1 MSTITDP
8 ELDLRL
14 GVLDAAESARLE
26 EYATAAFLWR
36 RLTQADALDV
46 ARGLHWR
53 AVGRDVGAG
62 AAEVVDALSLVP
74 PPDAERARLAA
85 VLTTHWQLDHAGPD
99 PGPTGTPRLDDL
111 RRLGRR
117 LSLALNLLDSA
128 RTIAVEHPR
137 ERRDR

>member
-1 MSTITDP
+1 MTTITDP

-14 GVLDAAESARLE
+14 GVLDAAETERVE
-26 EYATAAFLWR
+26 RYATAAFLWR
-36 RLTQADALDV
+36 RLPQADALDV

-53 AVGRDVGAG
+53 AVGRDLGAG

-74 PPDAERARLAA
+74 PPDAARARLAA
-85 VLTTHWQLDHAGPD
+85 VLTTHWQLDHTAPE
-99 PGPTGTPRLDDL
+99 PIAGTPRLDDL

-128 RTIAVEHPR
+128 RTIA
-137 ERRDR
+137 

>member
-1 MSTITDP
+1 MPTITDP
-8 ELDLRL
+8 ELDVRL
-14 GVLDAAESARLE
+14 GVLDAADTERIDR
-26 EYATAAFLWR
+26 YATAAFLWR
-36 RLTQADALDV
+36 RLSQPDALDV

-53 AVGRDVGAG
+53 AVGRDVAADAG
-62 AAEVVDALSLVP
+62 EVVDALCLVP

-99 PGPTGTPRLDDL
+99 RAIGDGAPRIDDL

-128 RTIAVEHPR
+128 RTIA
-137 ERRDR
+137 

>member
-1 MSTITDP
+1 MNAITDP

-14 GVLDAAESARLE
+14 GVLDAAATERIR

-36 RLTQADALDV
+36 RLSQADALDV

-53 AVGRDVGAG
+53 AVGRDLAAG

-74 PPDAERARLAA
+74 PLGSERARLAA

-99 PGPTGTPRLDDL
+99 ATSPGTPRLDDL

-128 RTIAVEHPR
+128 RTIAS
-137 ERRDR
+137 